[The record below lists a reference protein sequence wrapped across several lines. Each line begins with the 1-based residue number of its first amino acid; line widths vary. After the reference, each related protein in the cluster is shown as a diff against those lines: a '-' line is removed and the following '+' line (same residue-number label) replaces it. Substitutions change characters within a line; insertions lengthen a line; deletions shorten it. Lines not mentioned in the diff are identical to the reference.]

1 MAASSAVLLLKEA
14 EVEADSTVAEVWW
27 HVNKN
32 GFPVCEE
39 TWEKMW
45 SYVLR
50 VHPQGEDVARRI
62 RGQKQLKKACR

>member
-1 MAASSAVLLLKEA
+1 MAVKSAVLLEA
-14 EVEADSTVAEVWW
+14 PEAEADSTVPEVWW

-32 GFPVCEE
+32 GFPMCEE

-62 RGQKQLKKACR
+62 RGQKLKKACR

>member
-1 MAASSAVLLLKEA
+1 MAVKSAVLLEEPEA
-14 EVEADSTVAEVWW
+14 EADSIVPEVWW

-32 GFPVCEE
+32 GFPMCEE

-62 RGQKQLKKACR
+62 RGQKLKKACR